1 MKLEEFNSLDETE
14 KQAIL
19 ETLETSQEDLKTLT
33 AERDSLK
40 EENEAF
46 NSSLEEVKKDLA
58 EAKKL
63 NFTLARQSSRNEQ
76 KSFEDIINERYIK
89 KGK

>member
-63 NFTLARQSSRNEQ
+63 NFTLARQSSRNVQ

-89 KGK
+89 GGK